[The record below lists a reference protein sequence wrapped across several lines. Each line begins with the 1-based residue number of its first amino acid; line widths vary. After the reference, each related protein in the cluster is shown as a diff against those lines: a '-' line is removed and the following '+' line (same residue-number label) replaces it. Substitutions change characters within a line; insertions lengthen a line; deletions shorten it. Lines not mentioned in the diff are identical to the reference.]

1 MAFLFRWLVTDGQ
14 QYGTDLQYA
23 PLPAAVR
30 TLALEDLKH
39 VTSEGSPVL
48 T

>member
-1 MAFLFRWLVTDGQ
+1 LVFRWLVTDGQ

-23 PLPAAVR
+23 PLPGAVR
-30 TLALEDLKH
+30 TLALDDLKH
-39 VTSEGSPVL
+39 ITSPGNPVL